1 MNPCTLQDLYKAKQ
15 IRRSRLVNL
24 PIDQKVD
31 LIEKLQ
37 ELGRTMVRAR
47 ASLEK
52 PADKDAEA
60 R

>member
-1 MNPCTLQDLYKAKQ
+1 MKPYTLQDLYKAKQ
-15 IRRSRLVNL
+15 SRRSRLVNL
-24 PIDQKVD
+24 SIDQKVD

-37 ELGRTMVRAR
+37 ELGRTMVSAR
-47 ASLEK
+47 ASLER